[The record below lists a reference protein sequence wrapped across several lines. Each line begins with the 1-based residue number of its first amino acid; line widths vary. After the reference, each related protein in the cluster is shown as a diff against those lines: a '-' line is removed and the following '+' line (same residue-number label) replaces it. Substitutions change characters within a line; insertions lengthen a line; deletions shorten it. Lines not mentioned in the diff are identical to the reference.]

1 MPFLHCRLIII
12 LISISVLCSNSNPKV
27 CLHSHLIIV
36 IKWSF
41 FSEERLTSAI
51 AKYNNSST
59 SELDKLSWRH
69 LKKYI
74 KKVVCLK
81 KIINITNICIESE
94 YWPSYF
100 KVSTTITISKPNKK
114 SYNTPKAFCPII
126 LLNTIRN
133 FFLKFIR
140 KRLQFQVIF
149 NNFCCG
155 NHLSQWQMIT

>member
-1 MPFLHCRLIII
+1 MPFLRCRLIII
-12 LISISVLCSNSNPKV
+12 LISISVLCPNPKI
-27 CLHSHLIIV
+27 CLHSHLITV

-81 KIINITNICIESE
+81 KIINITNICIESG
-94 YWPSYF
+94 YWPLYF

-126 LLNTIRN
+126 LLNTIRKL
-133 FFLKFIR
+133 FLKFIR
-140 KRLQFQVIF
+140 ERLQFQVIS
-149 NNFCCG
+149 NNFI
-155 NHLSQWQMIT
+155 H

>member
-1 MPFLHCRLIII
+1 MPFLRCRLIII
-12 LISISVLCSNSNPKV
+12 LMSISVLCPNPKI
-27 CLHSHLIIV
+27 CLHSHLITV

-81 KIINITNICIESE
+81 KIINITNICIESG
-94 YWPSYF
+94 YWPLYF

-126 LLNTIRN
+126 LLNTIRKL
-133 FFLKFIR
+133 FLKFIR
-140 KRLQFQVIF
+140 ERLQFQVIS
-149 NNFCCG
+149 NNFI
-155 NHLSQWQMIT
+155 H

>member
-12 LISISVLCSNSNPKV
+12 LMSISVLCPNPKI
-27 CLHSHLIIV
+27 CLHSHLITV

-41 FSEERLTSAI
+41 FLEERLTSAI

-81 KIINITNICIESE
+81 KIINITNICIESG
-94 YWPSYF
+94 YWPLYF

-114 SYNTPKAFCPII
+114 SYNTPKAFYPII
-126 LLNTIRN
+126 LLNTIRKL
-133 FFLKFIR
+133 FLKFIR
-140 KRLQFQVIF
+140 ERLQFQVIS
-149 NNFCCG
+149 NNF
-155 NHLSQWQMIT
+155 IY

>member
-1 MPFLHCRLIII
+1 MPFLRCRLIII
-12 LISISVLCSNSNPKV
+12 LMSISVLCPNPKI
-27 CLHSHLIIV
+27 CLHSHLITV

-81 KIINITNICIESE
+81 KIINITNICIELG
-94 YWPSYF
+94 YWPLYF

-126 LLNTIRN
+126 LLNTIRKL
-133 FFLKFIR
+133 FLKFIR
-140 KRLQFQVIF
+140 ERLQFQVIS
-149 NNFCCG
+149 NNFI
-155 NHLSQWQMIT
+155 H